1 MPLPIHIAFVSL
13 TKDVSTR
20 SLLQVTAAI
29 QKQVTRD
36 FAPIW
41 GVTATI
47 DAFGDLDSVPN
58 DYLPIVVF
66 GETGE
71 LCDELVSLV
80 GTEPAERLLD
90 EFDTNSVAGVHLN
103 ALTRQPFALVS
114 ATDAW
119 TVLASHEALEML
131 CDPFGNR
138 LVAAAHPTR
147 PRQRVKYLIEVC
159 DPCCS
164 RWYPVNG
171 VPVSDFYTPR
181 YFDPVR
187 GPGVRYSYTGAL
199 DYPRQI
205 LENGYLTFLDP
216 SDSQLYQQRFGEDEP
231 VVLAGLAELARSG
244 LPLRTLV
251 DSNPLTPRL
260 NPRALRAAEAAD
272 AADDPY
278 RGVSEAAR
286 GAALN
291 TAEALY
297 SIARGIG

>member
-1 MPLPIHIAFVSL
+1 VPLPIHIAILSL

-20 SLLQVTAAI
+20 SLLQVTAAL

-36 FAPIW
+36 FGPMWA
-41 GVTATI
+41 VSATV
-47 DAFGDLDSVPN
+47 DAFGDLDTVPN
-58 DYLPIVVF
+58 DYLPIVIF
-66 GETGE
+66 GETEE

-80 GTEPAERLLD
+80 GQEPAARLAD
-90 EFDTNSVAGVHLN
+90 QFESRSIAGVHLN

-114 ATDAW
+114 ANDAW
-119 TVLASHEALEML
+119 TVMVSHELLEML
-131 CDPFGNR
+131 ADPYGNK

-147 PRQRVKYLIEVC
+147 PRERVRYLIEVC

-187 GPGVRYSYTGAL
+187 APGVRYSFTGAL
-199 DYPRQI
+199 EFPRQI
-205 LENGYLTFLDP
+205 LENGYLTYIDP
-216 SDSQLYQQRFGEDEP
+216 SDSRLYQQQFGEPEP
-231 VVLAGLAELARSG
+231 VELAGLAELARSSV
-244 LPLRTLV
+244 PLRTFV
-251 DSNPLTPRL
+251 DSNPRTPRL
-260 NPRALRAAEAAD
+260 NPISLRAADTAD

-278 RGVSEAAR
+278 RGVSEASR

-291 TAEALY
+291 TAEALW
-297 SIARGIG
+297 SLARGIG